1 MRSMD
6 RFAVRLALDP
16 ISAARQRSGRR
27 APGGRLLLLA
37 ACAALGALLG
47 WNLPT
52 IQGAL
57 TLPAPA
63 PMVAPPALPDRG

>member
-16 ISAARQRSGRR
+16 VAAARQRSDRR
-27 APGGRLLLLA
+27 EPGRLLLLA

-52 IQGAL
+52 IQTAL
-57 TLPAPA
+57 TEPAPA
-63 PMVAPPALPDRG
+63 PMAAPPASPDMG